1 MTRVDVIV
9 PCYNYGD
16 MLEDCVRS
24 ILAQDGVDVRVLVMD
39 DASSD
44 ATETVGRRLAARN
57 ARVEYRRHTEN
68 VGNIRTYNE
77 ALTYVTGDYC
87 LILSADDL
95 LTPGSLARATRVMDA
110 HPEIGLAYGRDITFR
125 HTAPLD
131 VPVSSSYCGHKI
143 FGYAEFLERACRLGH
158 TPIQAPT
165 AIVRTSLHREIGGYM
180 VELPHAGDTEIW
192 LRMAAH
198 GAVCELDADQA
209 FRRLHANNM
218 SLSFAQLGR
227 FEQQKK
233 AFDAHFARYAAA
245 RPEIAPLHAVVNR
258 TIAEAA
264 VWSGAHA
271 FDAGQRDA
279 CDRFLR
285 FAAETCPGIETWNV
299 WRRLQWKRLVPAAI
313 WRRLAPLASRS
324 RESTN
329 PEPRTPNLEPR
340 TLNPEPRTPNA
351 ELRTPNAKPLHVV
364 VEMNNADLRIG
375 AVNDALDLAEL
386 AAPASVRF
394 TIAGPLTEPFEHEA
408 DNRGAATL
416 RASSRAFSRRE
427 FPLYA
432 LDVLRW
438 VARLRRLEADV
449 LHINYA
455 SFGPS
460 SACAARILRIPVVG
474 RPGPY
479 LAGNLSNGWIAAYAA
494 NCRAHADA
502 LLASP
507 LADRVVVTGDL
518 LRLDRLRATR
528 QPIAP
533 LPPTRDGIVR
543 LLFLGQLV
551 ERKGIHVLI
560 EAFAKAC
567 AGAELLLVGGDWN
580 APGYPQR
587 LQAMARAASSEPHI
601 RFINHR
607 AEVGA
612 LLQTADI
619 FVLPSL
625 SEARPRSVIE
635 AMSAGVP
642 VVASATGGLPSLI
655 THERTGLLVPAGDV
669 DHLAAALNR
678 LIQSASIRKR
688 LGDAGRDAIEQQCRP
703 QRTAHEYVALY
714 RRVVERH
721 PAAASRMTMVANA
734 RS

>member
-9 PCYNYGD
+9 PCYNYGP

-24 ILAQDGVDVRVLVMD
+24 ILSQEAVAVRVIIMD

-44 ATETVGRRLAARN
+44 STEMVGTRLAADDP
-57 ARVEYRRHTEN
+57 RVEYRRHAVN

-77 ALTYVTGDYC
+77 ALGYVTGDYC
-87 LILSADDL
+87 MILSADDL

-125 HTAPLD
+125 HSPPADAARHATGGD
-131 VPVSSSYCGHKI
+131 YRI
-143 FGYAEFLERACRLGH
+143 FHYAEFLERSCRLGH

-165 AIVRTSLHREIGGYM
+165 AIVRTSLHREIGDYM

-198 GAVCELDADQA
+198 AAVCELDADQA

-233 AFDAHFARYAAA
+233 AFDAHFAQYREA
-245 RPEIAPLHAVVNR
+245 RPEIAHLEALVNR

-271 FDAGQRDA
+271 FDAGQGDA

-285 FAAETCPGIETWNV
+285 FAAATCPGIEGWDV
-299 WRRLQWKRLVPAAI
+299 WRRLQWKRYIPAAL
-313 WRRLAPLASRS
+313 WRRIVPMVSRNRQPKSDTAASGRPLR
-324 RESTN
+324 
-329 PEPRTPNLEPR
+329 
-340 TLNPEPRTPNA
+340 
-351 ELRTPNAKPLHVV
+351 VV
-364 VEMNNADLRIG
+364 IEMNNADLRIG

-386 AAPASVRF
+386 ASPSDVRF
-394 TIAGPLTEPFEHEA
+394 TIAGPLTSDFEREA
-408 DNRGAATL
+408 AIRGAATR
-416 RASSRAFSRRE
+416 RAASRPFSRRE
-427 FPLYA
+427 LPLYA
-432 LDVLRW
+432 FDVLRW
-438 VARLRRLEADV
+438 LVRLQRLDADV

-460 SACAARILRIPVVG
+460 SACAAKILGIPVVG
-474 RPGPY
+474 RPGPF
-479 LAGNLSNGWIAAYAA
+479 LDGNPSNRWIAAYAA

-507 LADRVVVTGDL
+507 LADRVAVTGDL
-518 LRLDRLRATR
+518 FRADRLRATR
-528 QPIAP
+528 QPVRP
-533 LPPTRDGIVR
+533 LPPKRDGIVR
-543 LLFLGQLV
+543 VLFLGQLV

-567 AGAELLLVGGDWN
+567 SGAELLLVGGDWS
-580 APGYPQR
+580 AAGYPQR
-587 LQAMARAASSEPHI
+587 LRALARQAGIDSHI
-601 RFINHR
+601 HFENHR
-607 AEVGA
+607 SDIGA
-612 LLQTADI
+612 LLEHTDI
-619 FVLPSL
+619 FVMPSL

-642 VVASATGGLPSLI
+642 VIASATGGLPSLI
-655 THERTGLLVPAGDV
+655 THERTGLLVPPGDV
-669 DHLAAALNR
+669 DHLAGALNR
-678 LIQSASIRKR
+678 LIQAAAARKR
-688 LGDAGRDAIEQQCRP
+688 LGDAGRDSVDEQCRP
-703 QRTAHEYVALY
+703 ERTAREYVALY
-714 RRVVERH
+714 RRTIEH
-721 PAAASRMTMVANA
+721 QPAAASRISMVANA

>member
-24 ILAQDGVDVRVLVMD
+24 ILAQEEVDVRVIVMD

-44 ATETVGRRLAARN
+44 STEAVGRRLAAED
-57 ARVEYRRHTEN
+57 ARVDYRRHTAN

-77 ALTYVTGDYC
+77 ALGYVTGDYC
-87 LILSADDL
+87 MILSADDL

-125 HTAPLD
+125 HTPPLNAPR
-131 VPVSSSYCGHKI
+131 SSTYCGHRI
-143 FGYAEFLERACRLGH
+143 FRYAEFLDRSCRLGH

-165 AIVRTSLHREIGGYM
+165 AIVRTSLHREIGDYM

-209 FRRLHANNM
+209 FRRLHSNNM

-233 AFDAHFARYAAA
+233 AFDAHFAQYRDA
-245 RPEIAPLHAVVNR
+245 RPEIAHLEAVVNR

-271 FDAGQRDA
+271 FDAGQGEA
-279 CDRFLR
+279 CDRFMR
-285 FAAETCPGIETWNV
+285 FAAATCPGIDRWDV
-299 WRRLQWKRLVPAAI
+299 WRRLQWKRFIPAAL
-313 WRRLAPLASRS
+313 WRRIVQLTSRDQAVTVDAPAASR
-324 RESTN
+324 
-329 PEPRTPNLEPR
+329 
-340 TLNPEPRTPNA
+340 
-351 ELRTPNAKPLHVV
+351 PLHVV

-386 AAPASVRF
+386 AAPSGVRF
-394 TIAGPLTEPFEHEA
+394 TIAGPLTDDFEREA
-408 DNRGAATL
+408 AIRGAATR
-416 RASSRAFSRRE
+416 RASSRPFSRRE
-427 FPLYA
+427 LPLYA
-432 LDVLRW
+432 FDVLRW
-438 VARLRRLEADV
+438 MVRLRRIGADV
-449 LHINYA
+449 LHVNYA

-474 RPGPY
+474 RPGPFIE
-479 LAGNLSNGWIAAYAA
+479 GNPSNRWIAAYAA

-507 LADRVVVTGDL
+507 LADRVAVTGDL
-518 LRLDRLRATR
+518 FRADRLRATR
-528 QPIAP
+528 QPVRP
-533 LPPTRDGIVR
+533 VPPKRGGVVR
-543 LLFLGQLV
+543 VLFLGQLV

-560 EAFAKAC
+560 EAFTKAC
-567 AGAELLLVGGDWN
+567 SGAELLLVGGDWN
-580 APGYPQR
+580 AAGYPQR
-587 LQAMARAASSEPHI
+587 LRAMARQAGIDAHI
-601 RFINHR
+601 HFENHR
-607 AEVGA
+607 SDIGA
-612 LLQTADI
+612 LLEDTDI
-619 FVLPSL
+619 FVMPSL

-642 VVASATGGLPSLI
+642 VIASATGGLPSLV
-655 THERTGLLVPAGDV
+655 THERTGLLVPPGDV
-669 DHLAAALNR
+669 DHLAGALNR
-678 LIQSASIRKR
+678 LIQSAAARKR
-688 LGDAGRDAIEQQCRP
+688 LGDAGRESVEQQCRP
-703 QRTAHEYVALY
+703 ERTAREYVALY
-714 RRVVERH
+714 RRTIERQ
-721 PAAASRMTMVANA
+721 PIAASRMSMVANA

>member
-24 ILAQDGVDVRVLVMD
+24 ILAQEDVTVRVVIMD

-44 ATETVGRRLAARN
+44 STEIIGRRLAADD
-57 ARVEYRRHTEN
+57 ARVEYHRHAVN
-68 VGNIRTYNE
+68 AGNIRTYNE
-77 ALTYVTGDYC
+77 ALGYLTGDYC
-87 LILSADDL
+87 MILSADDL

-125 HTAPLD
+125 HTPPRDAAR
-131 VPVSSSYCGHKI
+131 SSTYCGYKI
-143 FGYAEFLERACRLGH
+143 FSYAEFLDRSCRLGH

-165 AIVRTSLHREIGGYM
+165 AIVRTTLHRQIGDYM

-218 SLSFAQLGR
+218 SLGFAQLGR
-227 FEQQKK
+227 LEQQKK
-233 AFDAHFARYAAA
+233 AFDAHFAQYLAA
-245 RPEIAPLHAVVNR
+245 RPEIAAQQTIVDR

-271 FDAGQRDA
+271 FDAGDGAA
-279 CDRFLR
+279 CEKFLR
-285 FAAETCPGIETWNV
+285 FAAATSPGIESWDV
-299 WRRLQWKRLVPAAI
+299 WRRLQLKRLIPAAV
-313 WRRLAPLASRS
+313 WRHVAPLLTRSPRPKPEASPVKR
-324 RESTN
+324 
-329 PEPRTPNLEPR
+329 
-340 TLNPEPRTPNA
+340 
-351 ELRTPNAKPLHVV
+351 PLHVL

-386 AAPASVRF
+386 AGPTGVRF
-394 TIAGPLTEPFEHEA
+394 TIAGPLTDAFAREA
-408 DNRGAATL
+408 ANRGAATL
-416 RASSRAFSRRE
+416 HASSRPFSRRE
-427 FPLYA
+427 LPLYA
-432 LDVLRW
+432 FDVARW
-438 VARLRRLEADV
+438 LVRLRRLSPDV
-449 LHINYA
+449 LHVNYA
-455 SFGPS
+455 SYGPS
-460 SACAARILRIPVVG
+460 SACAARLLRIPVVG
-474 RPGPY
+474 RPGPF
-479 LAGNLSNGWIAAYAA
+479 LPGNPSNHWIAAYAA
-494 NCRAHADA
+494 NCRAHGDD
-502 LLASP
+502 LFASP

-533 LPPTRDGIVR
+533 LPPKRDGIVR
-543 LLFLGQLV
+543 ALFLGQLV
-551 ERKGIHVLI
+551 ERKGLHVLI
-560 EAFAKAC
+560 DAFAKAC
-567 AGAELLLVGGDWN
+567 AGAELFIVGGDWS
-580 APGYPQR
+580 AAGYPQR
-587 LQAMARAASSEPHI
+587 LQAIARERGIESHI

-607 AEVGA
+607 TDVGA

-655 THERTGLLVPAGDV
+655 VHERTGLLVPPGDV
-669 DHLAAALNR
+669 DRLASALNR
-678 LIQSASIRKR
+678 LIPSASTRKR

-703 QRTAHEYVALY
+703 ERTAREYVALY
-714 RRVVERH
+714 RRVIEH
-721 PAAASRMTMVANA
+721 QPAIASNLSVANA